1 MSAHND
7 SPPHTPHTPNASR
20 GALAIDVHNL
30 NKHFGDKH
38 VVNDVSLQVAH
49 GEIFGFLGP
58 NGSGKTTSI
67 RLMCGLLTP
76 DSGSGTCLGYD
87 IVRDSAKIKRNVGYM
102 TQRFSYWE
110 DMTIREN
117 LDFVARIY
125 QMRDRKE
132 KVDRALEALGLHS
145 RADQLTGAL
154 SGGWKQRLA
163 LAACML
169 HEPKLLLLDEP
180 TAGVDPTAR
189 RDFWEELHRLAAQG
203 ISVLVSTHYMDEAE
217 RCHKLAYIA
226 YGKLLAQGTA
236 QQVIDSQALA
246 TWAIHGEHLTEL
258 SATLRDMP
266 GVDQTVVFG
275 SALHAS
281 GHDHAGLEKAIRQA
295 TSRLSVR
302 VEPIE
307 TGLEDVFIY
316 MMSRSTDNYGK
327 SS

>member
-1 MSAHND
+1 
-7 SPPHTPHTPNASR
+7 
-20 GALAIDVHNL
+20 
-30 NKHFGDKH
+30 
-38 VVNDVSLQVAH
+38 
-49 GEIFGFLGP
+49 
-58 NGSGKTTSI
+58 
-67 RLMCGLLTP
+67 
-76 DSGSGTCLGYD
+76 
-87 IVRDSAKIKRNVGYM
+87 
-102 TQRFSYWE
+102 
-110 DMTIREN
+110 
-117 LDFVARIY
+117 
-125 QMRDRKE
+125 MRDRKE
-132 KVDRALEALGLHS
+132 KVDRALETLGLQT

-189 RDFWEELHRLAAQG
+189 RDFWEEVHRLAAQG

-246 TWAIHGEHLTEL
+246 TWAIHGERLTQL
-258 SATLRDMP
+258 SEQLRKTP

-281 GHDHAGLEKAIRQA
+281 GHDHDALEKAIRQV
-295 TSRLSVR
+295 TSGLPVR
-302 VEPIE
+302 IEPIE

-316 MMSRSTDNYGK
+316 MMSRSADNYGK
-327 SS
+327 PS